1 MKRILY
7 SICESIVPIPAVNL
21 DLPQWLFKLSDT
33 EYQACSKAHLG
44 AGASILPNGKQSSIN
59 VESVGGHLFIQHYIP
74 EISTPHHIKMVSN
87 SDCWLFKLWYV
98 QFKVIWNIMLIPKS
112 DGTTILRNEVEIE
125 HPRLVLKILV
135 KLGFG
140 QMFLK
145 RHNAEETPLFAKNMF
160 EKFGN

>member
-1 MKRILY
+1 
-7 SICESIVPIPAVNL
+7 
-21 DLPQWLFKLSDT
+21 
-33 EYQACSKAHLG
+33 
-44 AGASILPNGKQSSIN
+44 
-59 VESVGGHLFIQHYIP
+59 
-74 EISTPHHIKMVSN
+74 
-87 SDCWLFKLWYV
+87 
-98 QFKVIWNIMLIPKS
+98 
-112 DGTTILRNEVEIE
+112 LRNEVEIE